1 MGLSLGNVLDYLE
14 GTGFKEHEAVKS
26 IVLEVLGG
34 VSVGL
39 AGAVR

>member
-1 MGLSLGNVLDYLE
+1 MGLSLGNILDYLE

-34 VSVGL
+34 FSVGL